1 MPEKRETGLDS
12 HVDRPLFLLLLL
24 LPLLLLLLVFYVPPP
39 TARSFR
45 FVLLQS
51 CSSCSKQTAFLSFSP
66 PRRPS
71 FSSVC
76 TVRWSPIEFFRY
88 SRLRFI
94 YPPTSRDRETWIE
107 RSRVERSFVPFANEE
122 GTREMMGVEIEQEE
136 KKRKEKERIVQLTD
150 RTCFNNGVI
159 IYRRSSFF
167 FGRLVSPKEPHVLE
181 GIITLQVV
189 PY

>member
-24 LPLLLLLLVFYVPPP
+24 LPLLLLLLVFYVPP
-39 TARSFR
+39 RSFR

-88 SRLRFI
+88 SRLRYI

-107 RSRVERSFVPFANEE
+107 KSFIPFPFANEE

-167 FGRLVSPKEPHVLE
+167 FGRLVSPKEPRVLE
-181 GIITLQVV
+181 GIITLQVI